1 MKLVPSLTRK
11 IATMIPRL
19 ASDYEGE
26 IVATARAIG
35 RVLNGANADWHDVV
49 VAFERGAV
57 APENV
62 RKKEPRRSK
71 HSDRQSVRSWWE
83 LDDDER
89 LEAVDYLIQQKWLS
103 AWERTF
109 IESIADQLHRH
120 DLTDKQIAVVDRLL
134 ARAFRG
140 TR

>member
-62 RKKEPRRSK
+62 RKKSRAVANIPTAK
-71 HSDRQSVRSWWE
+71 ASVAGGNSMMTN
-83 LDDDER
+83 
-89 LEAVDYLIQQKWLS
+89 A
-103 AWERTF
+103 
-109 IESIADQLHRH
+109 
-120 DLTDKQIAVVDRLL
+120 
-134 ARAFRG
+134 
-140 TR
+140 